1 MLNELCQLADALEN
15 AGISPKEWHPQLK
28 PLPNASNKKPCYR
41 ISIADDNSVVNIDEL
56 NIELAVTLRKWEPN
70 NGSSFPGF
78 NIQPLY
84 RMTGDDQKKKLKEW
98 REGKDRV
105 DIILL
110 KSWCTESNN
119 NWDVKLNT
127 KIEKCLN
134 EIPQNLLKIIL
145 YSDKSSNNSIK
156 ILIDRVIKYKNN
168 LTEVDTIPSDF
179 RTVLENYLWHEIK
192 NSSSIKTILS
202 ILIHEGNADKNAN
215 VDRGSTSVFLD
226 ISDWTEYPV
235 AHKNNID
242 WLNNCLVSNKGVE
255 SISNFIDAFGEVMT
269 GYEDKMPVITLPV
282 IGKVGLRSMNF
293 ESLCQYRYGTIDAI
307 SFPLGYEGRKK
318 TKGALEWLGDVT
330 REGETWGRAD
340 IKELLFA
347 YPSTLFKPVKF
358 ANLFGARKIDD
369 SEARFADAAKD
380 VISALTKFSVDL
392 RNLELRVFSLKKM
405 DTTSAKTK
413 VVFNRNYTAQR
424 LIDASKEWLEG
435 CENIPLIISY
445 NWSSVKGVPQIVYCK
460 APFPLD
466 ISKTINQVWKFD
478 GVKKQLMCD
487 VTSTLH
493 PSIGV
498 ELLLEQNFRIA
509 ESLLV
514 IVLRNAKKLLVHLAE
529 ANTRRRVLILT
540 PMNYDS
546 HKLLVPS
553 ILGLLLYKLGIK
565 KEEYMSNAPF
575 LVGRML
581 KLADE
586 LHALYCMEV
595 RDKTLP
601 PQLVGNALMTAALES
616 PNQALSQLGR
626 RLNPYISWAKQFR
639 SKEKENSWKA
649 GYIWKQ
655 FEEAGTQISENEI
668 PIRLSDA
675 ERAQLFLGY
684 LASNPKKS
692 NKQNDTSNA
701 DQADIIKEKENE

>member
-1 MLNELCQLADALEN
+1 MLNELCHLADALER

-28 PLPNASNKKPCYR
+28 PLPNASEKKPCYR
-41 ISIADDNSVVNIDEL
+41 ISIAKDNSVVSVDVL
-56 NIELAVTLRKWEPN
+56 NIKLAATLRKWEPS

-84 RMTGDDQKKKLKEW
+84 RITGDDQKKKLKEW
-98 REGKDRV
+98 KDGKERI

-110 KSWCTESNN
+110 KSWCTELNN
-119 NWDVKLNT
+119 NWDAKLNI
-127 KIEKCLN
+127 KIERCLN

-145 YSDKSSNNSIK
+145 HSDKSQNNSVK
-156 ILIDRVIKYKNN
+156 ILIDRVIKYKNY
-168 LTEVDTIPSDF
+168 LSKLDSTPSDF
-179 RTVLENYLWHEIK
+179 RTVLENYLWA
-192 NSSSIKTILS
+192 SIEKTESVKTILS
-202 ILIHEGNADKNAN
+202 ILIHEGDSKK
-215 VDRGSTSVFLD
+215 VKPDDIEKDRGALSIFIE
-226 ISDWTEYPV
+226 ISDWSEYPV
-235 AHKNNID
+235 ASMYSLELINR
-242 WLNNCLVSNKGVE
+242 CLIAE
-255 SISNFIDAFGEVMT
+255 SQIEHSIELIDAYGNMMA
-269 GYEDKMPVITLPV
+269 GDIDKLPSV
-282 IGKVGLRSMNF
+282 KLPIIADVKLRAMNS
-293 ESLCQYRYGTIDAI
+293 ESACQLRYGTIDAV
-307 SFPLGYEGRKK
+307 SFPIGQESRKRA
-318 TKGALEWLGDVT
+318 KGALEWLGDES

-340 IKELLFA
+340 GRELFFA
-347 YPSTLFKPVKF
+347 YPSILPEISIKLTGC
-358 ANLFGARKIDD
+358 FGTIKSDD
-369 SEARFADAAKD
+369 SEARFANAAQD
-380 VISALTKFSVDL
+380 VIQGLKGITKDL
-392 RNLELRVFSLKKM
+392 RTLNLTLFSLKKM
-405 DTTSAKTK
+405 DKARTK
-413 VVFNRNYTAQR
+413 VIFHRSYSAER
-424 LIDASKEWLEG
+424 LVDAAEEWQKG
-435 CENIPLIISY
+435 CANIPPINSY
-445 NWSSVKGVPQIVYCK
+445 NWSSVKGVPQIVDCK
-460 APFPLD
+460 VPFPLD
-466 ISKTINQVWKFD
+466 ISKTINPVWKFD

-487 VTSTLH
+487 VTSTLQA
-493 PSIGV
+493 SIGV

-514 IVLRNAKKLLVHLAE
+514 IVLRNAKQLLVHLAD

-553 ILGLLLYKLGIK
+553 ILGLLLYKRGIK
-565 KEEYMSNAPF
+565 KEDYMSNAPF

-639 SKEKENSWKA
+639 LKEKENSWKA

-655 FEEAGTQISENEI
+655 FEDAGTLISESEI
-668 PIRLSDA
+668 PARLSDA

-684 LASNPKKS
+684 LASNPKKAE
-692 NKQNDTSNA
+692 KQNETSS
-701 DQADIIKEKENE
+701 NE